1 MAVRIFGRR
10 NRCARRSTWAINN
23 MANPYG
29 KAIQEDI
36 DNCRLLFK
44 GQTVEECCKQQGIE
58 SCPKDPVILRGDVQ
72 SYIPYVLALT
82 GLFTVVALAVI
93 SWKKKSEIRKLVA
106 SMPESATAW
115 LSAWGIWV
123 FAVITVVIL
132 FDPLGGYMSAG
143 GKVNIIMWVIL
154 PPVAVFAIIRW
165 CKRFLK
171 NEKQI

>member
-1 MAVRIFGRR
+1 
-10 NRCARRSTWAINN
+10 
-23 MANPYG
+23 
-29 KAIQEDI
+29 
-36 DNCRLLFK
+36 
-44 GQTVEECCKQQGIE
+44 
-58 SCPKDPVILRGDVQ
+58 
-72 SYIPYVLALT
+72 
-82 GLFTVVALAVI
+82 
-93 SWKKKSEIRKLVA
+93 
-106 SMPESATAW
+106 MPESATAW